1 MRVLA
6 ALLGVCFAMSLE
18 AETADD
24 ELAVRDLLVE
34 GYINGVFIARDAAV
48 VKESFDANF
57 IMHRIKDGS
66 IATVTLDEWLDWLRL
81 DGQKSDN
88 PVEYEF
94 EYVDICEDVASA
106 KIHIYQDSER
116 IYTDY
121 IGLYRHSDAWKIVNK
136 TFHAYE

>member
-1 MRVLA
+1 MKVLV
-6 ALLGVCFAMSLE
+6 ALFGVCFAMSLS
-18 AETADD
+18 AETGDD
-24 ELAVRDLLVE
+24 ESAVRDVLVE

-48 VKESFDANF
+48 VKASFDANF
-57 IMHRIKDGS
+57 VMHRITDGS
-66 IATVTLDEWLDWLRL
+66 IATATLDEWLDRLRL

-94 EYVDICEDVASA
+94 EYVDISDDVASA

-121 IGLYRHSDAWKIVNK
+121 IGLYRHGGAWKIVNK
-136 TFHAYE
+136 IFHAY